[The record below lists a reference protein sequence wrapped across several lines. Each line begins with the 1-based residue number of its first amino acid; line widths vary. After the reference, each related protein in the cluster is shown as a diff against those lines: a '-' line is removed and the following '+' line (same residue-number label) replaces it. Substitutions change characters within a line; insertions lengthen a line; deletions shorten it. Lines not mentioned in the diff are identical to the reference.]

1 MTVTAGKSL
10 NKRWRPVAPP
20 PARLGPSISGRSAES
35 GAKSMLHAR
44 ELILIA
50 SHDIRSPLAAIKM
63 SAEGIERRWQKGEP
77 ISDAECVL
85 TLARIRKATDNA
97 FALVNDLLS
106 LERLCHHDEKQ
117 APQESSSPTVD
128 VTAVIGDAIAIQGE
142 ALERAGCDVSVQ
154 REAGLIW
161 RGSWD
166 RGYLL
171 TIFSNLLQNASR
183 HAPRAP
189 VQITLCRRRDRLG
202 IRFADHGPGFS
213 APSHFP
219 RETVGTG
226 TGTMGSLGLGLW
238 IVRRA
243 IAGLQGTLHIESS
256 PGSGVTFEIELPG
269 LSPELREMRSVAR
282 RDARTTLRTNQLMSG
297 PRVPPRRADL

>member
-1 MTVTAGKSL
+1 
-10 NKRWRPVAPP
+10 
-20 PARLGPSISGRSAES
+20 
-35 GAKSMLHAR
+35 MLHAR

-50 SHDIRSPLAAIKM
+50 SHDIRSPLAAIRM
-63 SAEGIERRWQKGEP
+63 NAEGIERRWQKGEP
-77 ISDAECVL
+77 ISGAECVL

-97 FALVNDLLS
+97 FALINDLLS
-106 LERLCHHDEKQ
+106 LERLCHRDEKQ
-117 APQESSSPTVD
+117 APQESSIPIVD
-128 VTAVIGDAIAIQGE
+128 VTAVIGDAIALQCE
-142 ALERAGCDVSVQ
+142 ALERAGCDVTVQ

-161 RGSWD
+161 QGSWD

-189 VQITLCRRRDRLG
+189 VQITLCRRRGRLG

-213 APSHFP
+213 ASSPFP
-219 RETVGTG
+219 GETVGSG

-243 IAGLQGTLHIESS
+243 IAGLQGSLHIESS
-256 PGSGVTFEIELPG
+256 LGAGVTFEIELPG
-269 LSPELREMRSVAR
+269 LSPEPREMRSVVR
-282 RDARTTLRTNQLMSG
+282 RDPRTIPRTSRLVSR